1 MVGRTRKR
9 LLSNHLLLPP
19 TMRDFASCF
28 SENAVKISDASCSGS
43 SSGGLALDGTS
54 VVSAVICVYGVRLS
68 TLKEL
73 LIRVAWSKSHVG
85 PALSI
90 GIDDSPSLHCW
101 KPDAMSCQLLRKKK
115 GARSYVS
122 GKSAVVVHWDLSFA
136 RYGSSGPEPIDNFYV
151 VVMVNAEFGLLLGD
165 MSKEHIRRFGDTIP
179 TAEFS
184 MISRKEQVLG
194 HSRHSTTSRFRDAGR
209 DHEITVRC
217 KGDGCDAK
225 DSELSVC
232 IDRKR
237 VVQVR
242 KLRWNFRGNQT
253 VFVEGSPVDVMWD
266 VHDWWF
272 GNPSGCAMFMF
283 RTRSSPE
290 SRLWSSSSE
299 EEMSGFSLV
308 IQAFRSP

>member
-1 MVGRTRKR
+1 GWKNQEAPPLQSPSPSTDHEGLR
-9 LLSNHLLLPP
+9 LLFQRECREDLRRLLL
-19 TMRDFASCF
+19 RQQRR
-28 SENAVKISDASCSGS
+28 
-43 SSGGLALDGTS
+43 
-54 VVSAVICVYGVRLS
+54 RLS
-68 TLKEL
+68 ARWHLGCQCSYLCLRSAALHPEGAPHQGRLVQEPRRPCAVHRHRRQSIASLLEARRHEL
-73 LIRVAWSKSHVG
+73 
-85 PALSI
+85 PATEEEEGGSV
-90 GIDDSPSLHCW
+90 
-101 KPDAMSCQLLRKKK
+101 LRFREVRRRRPL
-115 GARSYVS
+115 GLV
-122 GKSAVVVHWDLSFA
+122 LA
-136 RYGSSGPEPIDNFYV
+136 RYGSGPEPIDNFYV

-165 MSKEHIRRFGDTIP
+165 MSKEHIRRFGGTIP

-217 KGDGCDAK
+217 KGDGCDAR

-290 SRLWSSSSE
+290 SRPWSSS